1 LPLDGMIVTGR
12 VVRVVGRYG
21 NVHGGA
27 LLRRDL
33 DARLVAAAAAAGARI
48 EERVLVEAPLVDSS
62 ATQPVVAG
70 VLVKGRDGRSLR
82 VPAPLVI
89 AADGRYSRVARAV
102 GLSRSARR
110 PRRWALGA
118 YFQDVTGMSSFGEM
132 HVRRTHYL
140 GVAPLPN
147 GLTNACIVTADASRQ
162 SMKDLLL
169 ATLRTDLQ
177 LSGRFAAARM
187 VEPPLCLGPLAVDGS
202 AAGIQGLLLA
212 GDAAGFVDPI
222 TGDGLR
228 FAFRGGELAALEA
241 LRALEHGAAESH
253 VRLLAARTRE
263 FAAKWRFNRGIRT
276 VVGFPA
282 TVEAA
287 EYGAGMAPFILR
299 RMIRYAADVH
309 AA

>member
-1 LPLDGMIVTGR
+1 
-12 VVRVVGRYG
+12 
-21 NVHGGA
+21 
-27 LLRRDL
+27 
-33 DARLVAAAAAAGARI
+33 
-48 EERVLVEAPLVDSS
+48 
-62 ATQPVVAG
+62 VVAG
-70 VLVKGRDGRSLR
+70 LVIKGRDGRSLR

-89 AADGRYSRVARAV
+89 AADGRYSRVARAL
-102 GLSRSARR
+102 GLSRSAQY

-147 GLTNACIVTADASRQ
+147 GLTNACIVTADAGRQ

-169 ATLRTDLQ
+169 TTLRTDPQ
-177 LSGRFAAARM
+177 LCGRFAAARM
-187 VEPPLCLGPLAVDGS
+187 VEPPLCLGPLAVDGG
-202 AAGIQGLLLA
+202 AAGMQGLLLA

-228 FAFRGGELAALEA
+228 FAFRGGELAGLEA
-241 LRALEHGAAESH
+241 LRALEHGAGESH
-253 VRLLAARTRE
+253 VRLRAARTRE
-263 FAAKWRFNRGIRT
+263 FAAKWRFNRGVRT

-282 TVEAA
+282 AVEAA
-287 EYGAGMAPFILR
+287 EYGAGIAPFVLR